1 VVLVLGLVFHSR
13 EKYHITGYI
22 RGLQA
27 KEETMECT
35 VIAVIAGALLM
46 LCEPPTKPEPKKEE
60 KEDVRRGKQPDLR
73 VPSDLKIPEG
83 KRTPV

>member
-1 VVLVLGLVFHSR
+1 MVLVLGVVLHSG
-13 EKYHITGYI
+13 EEYAGTSHI

-46 LCEPPTKPEPKKEE
+46 LCEPLTQPEPKKED
-60 KEDVRRGKQPDLR
+60 KEDVRKPEGQELR
-73 VPSDLKIPEG
+73 VPVPKG
-83 KRTPV
+83 TP